1 MLFSKKSNGYFI
13 DANDH
18 AVMLARTSA
27 PTPPFTVEEVREC
40 PANDPVA
47 FSEMVK
53 LIQPK
58 KSADGYLH
66 ATVGVYPAKRMVRRH
81 TLELKR

>member
-27 PTPPFTVEEVREC
+27 RAPPFYIKEVREC

-53 LIQPK
+53 II
-58 KSADGYLH
+58 
-66 ATVGVYPAKRMVRRH
+66 PA
-81 TLELKR
+81 